1 MKLRCNFY
9 SLCLLVLACCLLA
22 GCGAWFTVPNPT
34 LGAKVDFSFPKRA
47 SFYSTSTEAMVEF
60 EKQTNNGRDYKLG
73 DGDAILVQVDGF
85 PELTATHIIGPDGC
99 ITLPVAGPIVV
110 HGLTREETAELI
122 TQTLQTYYL
131 HVHTTVKVESYNS
144 NYVTVV
150 GRVENAGRI
159 KFTSPPTLL
168 EIIAQS
174 GAMPVIQKEQ
184 VLTRCSIIRGN
195 KILWVDLA
203 RLLTGDTNLNI
214 RLQRDDVISIPDS
227 TDTSF
232 YVLGEVGKPGVYR
245 QTPQMSLLVALAQ
258 AGGPTLAANL
268 YNIRIIR
275 PSKGVN
281 LQVSLDDLLSP
292 KPNTNV
298 AILEGDVIYVPR
310 HTPAKIGYIMQQV
323 NPFTYFLMLKQF
335 MPGL

>member
-1 MKLRCNFY
+1 
-9 SLCLLVLACCLLA
+9 
-22 GCGAWFTVPNPT
+22 
-34 LGAKVDFSFPKRA
+34 
-47 SFYSTSTEAMVEF
+47 
-60 EKQTNNGRDYKLG
+60 
-73 DGDAILVQVDGF
+73 
-85 PELTATHIIGPDGC
+85 
-99 ITLPVAGPIVV
+99 
-110 HGLTREETAELI
+110 
-122 TQTLQTYYL
+122 
-131 HVHTTVKVESYNS
+131 
-144 NYVTVV
+144 
-150 GRVENAGRI
+150 
-159 KFTSPPTLL
+159 
-168 EIIAQS
+168 
-174 GAMPVIQKEQ
+174 MPVIQKEQ

-323 NPFTYFLMLKQF
+323 NPFTYFLILKNLT
-335 MPGL
+335 GL